1 MLFQNLVVLLS
12 KNREKGEKDMA
23 IKTVQATIN
32 GQTYTLTL
40 NSTSGK
46 YEATVTAPSK
56 SSYNQSGHYYGV
68 TVKATDVAGNITT
81 KDAADATLGKSLRLQ
96 VKEKVAP
103 IIAITAPTV
112 GTYLTNNKPTI
123 TWKVTDADSGVNP
136 ETIGITIDSGTKITG
151 DSIAKT
157 AITEG
162 YQCTYTPT
170 TALSDGSHTIKL
182 DASDYDGNAEA
193 TSSMSFKVDTVPP
206 VLTLSS
212 PTDKLVT
219 NQSACTVKGTTND
232 ATSSPVTVTVK
243 LNSGAAEAVTVGSD
257 GSFNKALTLA
267 EGTNTIIVVA
277 KDGAGKTTTVTRTV
291 TLNTVAPTIKSVT
304 ITPNPVDC
312 GKTFVISVE
321 VTN

>member
-1 MLFQNLVVLLS
+1 MIPSELLGVVILPKNCIMLLYQNLVVLLS

-23 IKTVQATIN
+23 VKTVQATIN

-96 VKEKVAP
+96 VKKKVAP

-136 ETIGITIDSGTKITG
+136 ATIGITIDSGTKNRRFNC
-151 DSIAKT
+151 
-157 AITEG
+157 
-162 YQCTYTPT
+162 QN
-170 TALSDGSHTIKL
+170 
-182 DASDYDGNAEA
+182 GNH
-193 TSSMSFKVDTVPP
+193 
-206 VLTLSS
+206 
-212 PTDKLVT
+212 
-219 NQSACTVKGTTND
+219 
-232 ATSSPVTVTVK
+232 
-243 LNSGAAEAVTVGSD
+243 
-257 GSFNKALTLA
+257 
-267 EGTNTIIVVA
+267 
-277 KDGAGKTTTVTRTV
+277 RR
-291 TLNTVAPTIKSVT
+291 
-304 ITPNPVDC
+304 
-312 GKTFVISVE
+312 ISVYIY
-321 VTN
+321 TDNSII

>member
-1 MLFQNLVVLLS
+1 
-12 KNREKGEKDMA
+12 MA
-23 IKTVQATIN
+23 VKTVQATIN

-136 ETIGITIDSGTKITG
+136 ATIGITIDSETKITG

-157 AITEG
+157 AITGG

-182 DASDYDGNAEA
+182 DASDYDGNAAA
-193 TSSMSFKVDTVPP
+193 TSS
-206 VLTLSS
+206 
-212 PTDKLVT
+212 TDKLVT